1 MGPSHHFFCDF
12 KITFLA
18 TSLHG
23 DVQVIFKDA
32 TEIQN
37 GHQRS
42 TPKFFVG
49 RKNFKTSSQKL
60 FKFYNHIPHD
70 MEMCRCFFKVSL
82 KLKMAATSGL
92 EIGTV

>member
-1 MGPSHHFFCDF
+1 MGASHHFFCDF

-23 DVQVIFKDA
+23 DLQVIFKDA
-32 TEIQN
+32 TKIQN

-49 RKNFKTSSQKL
+49 AKTQKLSQKL

-70 MEMCRCFFKVSL
+70 MEMC
-82 KLKMAATSGL
+82 M
-92 EIGTV
+92 